1 MIATYQGSGAE
12 LTFSIDTVFEP
23 SSAAATSAVGPAQC
37 SGVVAPVTPPRT
49 TTEEDIED
57 EINKL
62 EQAYLE
68 FIDYKLIIRGAEYAK
83 YYFILRTLSE

>member
-1 MIATYQGSGAE
+1 M
-12 LTFSIDTVFEP
+12 P
-23 SSAAATSAVGPAQC
+23 N
-37 SGVVAPVTPPRT
+37 VTN
-49 TTEEDIED
+49 D